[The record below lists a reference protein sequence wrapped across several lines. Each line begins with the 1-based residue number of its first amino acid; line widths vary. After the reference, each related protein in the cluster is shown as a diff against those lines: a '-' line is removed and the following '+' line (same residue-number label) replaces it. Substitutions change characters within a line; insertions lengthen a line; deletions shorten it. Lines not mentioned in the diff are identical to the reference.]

1 MAQFFIHRPI
11 FAWVIALVIML
22 AGILTLT
29 KMPIAQY
36 PTIAPPTVTISATY
50 PGASASTVENTVTQI
65 IEQQMNGLDG
75 LRYISSNSAGNG
87 QASIQLN
94 FEQGVDPDIAQV
106 QVQNKLQS
114 ATALLPED
122 VQRQGVKVT
131 KSGASFLQVLA
142 FYSESDSLSAD
153 DIKDYV
159 NSNISEPLSRVAGV
173 GEVQVFGGS
182 YAMRIWLDPA
192 KLTSLGITPSDV
204 AAAIRAQNSQVAVGQ
219 LGGAPSIEGQ
229 VLNATVNAQSMLTT
243 PEQFKNIFLRNTSD
257 GAQVRLGDVARVEL
271 GADTYQFDSKFNGK
285 PAGGVAIKLA
295 TGANALDTSEAV
307 EARMVE
313 LRKNYPTGMKDKLAF
328 DTTPFIKISIES
340 VVHTL
345 IEAII
350 LVFFVMFLFL
360 QNWRATIIPTMAVPV
375 VVLGTFAIINIFGF
389 SINTLTMFAMVL
401 AIGLLVDDAIV
412 VVENVERVMQ
422 EDHLDPV
429 AATELSM
436 KQITGALIG
445 MTSVLTAVFVP
456 MSFFGGTTGVIYRQF
471 SITLVTAMVLSL
483 VVAVTFTPALCAT
496 ILKQHNPNKKPSNNI
511 FARFFRWF
519 NAAFDRTAEKYQTGV
534 NFMTHHKL
542 FSGIVYAAVIG
553 VLVVLFKMLPSSF
566 LPEED
571 QGVVMTL
578 VQLPPNAT
586 LDRTDK
592 VINTMTHYFMENEKA
607 SVESVFS
614 VSGFSFTGI
623 GQNAGL
629 AFVKLKDW
637 EKRTTPEQQI
647 GSLIQRGMA
656 LNMIAKDASYV
667 MPLQLPAMPE
677 LGVTAGFNFQL
688 KASAGQSH
696 EQLLAARNTIL
707 GLAAQ
712 DKRLAG
718 VRPNGQEDTPQYQIN
733 IDQAQAGAMGVSIAD
748 INSTMSM
755 AWGGS
760 YINDFIDRGRV
771 KKVYV
776 QGEAHARMMPEDL
789 NKWYVRNNK
798 GEMIPFSSFATG
810 TWTYGSPR
818 LERYN
823 GIASMNIQGSPAP
836 GTSSGDAMLAME
848 EIVAKLPSMGL
859 QGFDYE
865 WTGLSLEE
873 RESGSQAPFLY
884 ALSLLIVF
892 LCLAALYES
901 WSVPFSILL
910 VVPLGV
916 VGAIILTMFGH
927 TGLFG
932 GITLFGR
939 TYFAPDA
946 NLSNNIYFQV
956 ALIAVIG
963 LSAKNAILI
972 VEFAKELQEKGES
985 LFDATLHAAKMR
997 LRPIIMT
1004 TLAFGF
1010 GVLPLALSSGAGAGS
1025 QHSVGYGVLGGVIT
1039 STLLGIFFIPVFF
1052 VWVRSIFKYKPKNQ
1066 NLQEHKS

>member
-50 PGASASTVENTVTQI
+50 PGASAETVENTVTQI

-87 QASIQLN
+87 SSSISLN

-122 VQRQGVKVT
+122 VQRQGVRVT

-142 FYSESDSLSAD
+142 FYSPDGSMTAD

-192 KLTSLGITPSDV
+192 KMASLQVTPSDI
-204 AAAIRAQNSQVAVGQ
+204 ATAIRTQNAQVAVGQ
-219 LGGAPSIEGQ
+219 LGGAPAVEGQ
-229 VLNATVNAQSMLTT
+229 VLNATVTAQSLLQT
-243 PEQFKNIFLRNTSD
+243 PEQFSNIFLKNTTS

-271 GADTYQFDSKFNGK
+271 GADNYQFDSKFNGK

-295 TGANALDTSEAV
+295 TGANALDTAQAV
-307 EARMVE
+307 EERLE
-313 LRKNYPTGMKDKLAF
+313 QLRPNYPQGMVDQLAF
-328 DTTPFIKISIES
+328 DTTPFIELSIKS
-340 VVHTL
+340 VVKTL

-350 LVFFVMFLFL
+350 LVFLVMFLFL

-375 VVLGTFAIINIFGF
+375 VVLGTFAVINVFGF

-412 VVENVERVMQ
+412 VVENVERVMV
-422 EDHLDPV
+422 EEHLDPV
-429 AATELSM
+429 SATEKSM
-436 KQITGALIG
+436 KQISGALIG
-445 MTSVLTAVFVP
+445 ITSVLSAVFVP
-456 MSFFGGTTGVIYRQF
+456 MAFFGGTTGVIYRQF

-483 VVAVTFTPALCAT
+483 IVALTFTPALCAT
-496 ILKQHNPNKKPSNNI
+496 LLKQHDPNKPQSNGI

-519 NAAFDRTAEKYQTGV
+519 NSSFDKVSVKYQGGV
-534 NFMTHHKL
+534 NRMTHHKI
-542 FSGIVYAAVIG
+542 FSGIIYAVVIG
-553 VLVVLFKMLPSSF
+553 IIVLIFQKLPSSF
-566 LPEED
+566 LPDED

-586 LDRTDK
+586 LERTDK
-592 VINTMTHYFMENEKA
+592 VINTMTGYFLENEKDH
-607 SVESVFS
+607 VQSVFS
-614 VSGFSFTGI
+614 VAGFSFTGV

-629 AFVKLKDW
+629 AFIKLKDW
-637 EKRTTPEQQI
+637 SERTTPESQVGAI
-647 GSLIQRGMA
+647 IQRGMA
-656 LNMIAKDASYV
+656 LNMIVKDASYI

-677 LGVTAGFNFQL
+677 LGVSAGFNMQL
-688 KASAGQSH
+688 KAASGQSH
-696 EQLLAARNTIL
+696 EQLLAARNTVL

-718 VRPNGQEDTPQYQIN
+718 VRPNGQEDNPQYRVIV
-733 IDQAQAGAMGVSIAD
+733 DHAQAGALGVSISE

-760 YINDFIDRGRV
+760 YINDFLDRGRV

-776 QGEAHARMMPEDL
+776 QGEASSRMMPEDL
-789 NKWYVRNNK
+789 NQWYVRNNR
-798 GEMIPFSSFATG
+798 GEMVPFSAFATG
-810 TWTYGSPR
+810 EWTYGSPR

-823 GIASMNIQGSPAP
+823 GVSAMNIQGTPAP
-836 GTSSGDAMLAME
+836 GVSSGDAMRAME
-848 EIVAKLPSMGL
+848 EIIAKLPEMGM

-873 RESGSQAPFLY
+873 RESGAQAPFLY

-901 WSVPFSILL
+901 WSIPFSVLL
-910 VVPLGV
+910 VVPLGI
-916 VGAIILTMFGH
+916 VGALLLT
-927 TGLFG
+927 FG
-932 GITLFGR
+932 GMILFKD
-939 TYFAPDA
+939 P
-946 NLSNNIYFQV
+946 NLSNNIYFQL
-956 ALIAVIG
+956 AIIAVIG

-972 VEFAKELQEKGES
+972 VEFAKELQEQGEE

-1010 GVLPLALSSGAGAGS
+1010 GVLPLALASGAGAGS
-1025 QHSVGYGVLGGVIT
+1025 QHSVGYGVLGGVIS
-1039 STLLGIFFIPVFF
+1039 STLLGIFFIPVFY
-1052 VWVRSIFKYKPKNQ
+1052 VWIRSIFKYKPKQQNQ
-1066 NLQEHKS
+1066 EY

>member
-22 AGILTLT
+22 AGIITLT
-29 KMPIAQY
+29 KMPVAQY
-36 PTIAPPTVTISATY
+36 PTISPPSVTISATY
-50 PGASASTVENTVTQI
+50 PGASAQTVENTVTQI

-87 QASIQLN
+87 QASINLN
-94 FEQGVDPDIAQV
+94 FEQGIDPDIAQV

-131 KSGASFLQVLA
+131 KSGASFMQVLA
-142 FYSESDSLSAD
+142 FYSPDGSLSAA

-192 KLTSLGITPSDV
+192 KMTSLQITPSDV
-204 AAAIRAQNSQVAVGQ
+204 ATAINAQNSQVAVGQ
-219 LGGAPSIEGQ
+219 LGGAPSIQGQ
-229 VLNATVNAQSMLTT
+229 VLNATVNAQSMLQT
-243 PEQFKNIFLRNTSD
+243 PEQFRNIFLKNTAS

-271 GADTYQFDSKFNGK
+271 GSDNYQFDSKFNGK
-285 PAGGVAIKLA
+285 AAGGVAIKLA
-295 TGANALDTSEAV
+295 TGANALDTAAAV
-307 EARMVE
+307 EKRLSE
-313 LRKNYPTGMKDKLAF
+313 LRKNYPNGLKDQLAY
-328 DTTPFIKISIES
+328 DTTPFIKLSIES

-345 IEAII
+345 IEAVV
-350 LVFFVMFLFL
+350 LVFIVMFLFL
-360 QNWRATIIPTMAVPV
+360 QNWRATIIPTLAVPV
-375 VVLGTFAIINIFGF
+375 VVLGTFAVINIFGF

-422 EDHLDPV
+422 EEHLDPV
-429 AATELSM
+429 AATEKSM
-436 KQITGALIG
+436 QQISGALVGI
-445 MTSVLTAVFVP
+445 TSVLTAVFVP
-456 MSFFGGTTGVIYRQF
+456 MAFFAGTTGVIYRQF
-471 SITLVTAMVLSL
+471 SITLVTAMILSL
-483 VVAVTFTPALCAT
+483 IVALTFTPALCAT
-496 ILKQHNPNKKPSNNI
+496 LLKQHDPNKAESNNI

-519 NAAFDRTAEKYQTGV
+519 NSSFEKLSVKYQGGV
-534 NFMTHHKL
+534 NRMTHHKV
-542 FSGIVYAAVIG
+542 FSGVVYLLVIAG
-553 VLVVLFKMLPSSF
+553 LVGLYKALPSSF
-566 LPEED
+566 LPDED

-578 VQLPPNAT
+578 VQLPPSAS
-586 LDRTDK
+586 LERTDK
-592 VINTMTHYFMENEKA
+592 VITTMTDYFMNKEKEH
-607 SVESVFS
+607 VESIFT
-614 VSGFSFTGI
+614 VSGFSFTGV

-629 AFVKLKDW
+629 AFIKLKDW
-637 EKRTTPEQQI
+637 SERTTPESQI
-647 GSLIQRGMA
+647 GAIIQRGMA
-656 LNMIAKDASYV
+656 LNMIVKDASYI

-677 LGVTAGFNFQL
+677 LGVSAGFDIQL
-688 KASAGQSH
+688 KDASGQGH
-696 EQLLAARNTIL
+696 EKLIAARNAIL
-707 GLAAQ
+707 GMAAQ

-718 VRPNGQEDTPQYQIN
+718 VRPNGQEDTPQYQIS

-748 INSTMSM
+748 INTTMSM

-760 YINDFIDRGRV
+760 YINDFVDRGRV

-776 QGEAHARMMPEDL
+776 QGEANARMMPEDL
-789 NKWYVRNNK
+789 NKWYVRNSS
-798 GEMIPFSSFATG
+798 GTMVPFSAFATG
-810 TWTYGSPR
+810 EWTYGSPR

-823 GIASMNIQGSPAP
+823 GVSSVNIQGTPAP
-836 GTSSGDAMLAME
+836 GVSSGDAMLAME
-848 EIVAKLPSMGL
+848 EIIGKLPSMGL

-873 RESGSQAPFLY
+873 RDSGNQTAPLLV
-884 ALSLLIVF
+884 LSMLIVF

-901 WSVPFSILL
+901 WSIPVSVLL
-910 VVPLGV
+910 VVPLGIL
-916 VGAIILTMFGH
+916 GAFALTWLGMIIKGD
-927 TGLFG
+927 
-932 GITLFGR
+932 
-939 TYFAPDA
+939 P
-946 NLSNNIYFQV
+946 NLSFNIYFQV
-956 ALIAVIG
+956 AIVAVIG

-972 VEFAKELQEKGES
+972 VEFAKELQEQGED

-1010 GVLPLALSSGAGAGS
+1010 GVLPLALSTGAGAGS
-1025 QHSVGYGVLGGVIT
+1025 QHSVGFGVLGGVIS

-1052 VWVRSIFKYKPKNQ
+1052 VWIRSIFKYKPKKQNNQ
-1066 NLQEHKS
+1066 EQTS

>member
-22 AGILTLT
+22 AGILTLSN
-29 KMPIAQY
+29 MPIAQY

-50 PGASASTVENTVTQI
+50 PGASAETVENTVTQI

-87 QASIQLN
+87 SASIALN

-122 VQRQGVKVT
+122 VQRQGVRVT

-142 FYSESDSLSAD
+142 FYSPDGSMSAN

-192 KLTSLGITPSDV
+192 KMASLQVTPSDI
-204 AAAIRAQNSQVAVGQ
+204 ATAIRTQNAQVAVGQ
-219 LGGAPSIEGQ
+219 LGGAPAVEGQ
-229 VLNATVNAQSMLTT
+229 VLNATVTAQSLLQT
-243 PEQFKNIFLRNTSD
+243 PEQFSNIFLKNTAS

-271 GADTYQFDSKFNGK
+271 GADNYQFDSKFNGK

-295 TGANALDTSEAV
+295 TGANALDTAQAV
-307 EARMVE
+307 EERLKLLRPHYPQGMV
-313 LRKNYPTGMKDKLAF
+313 DQLAF
-328 DTTPFIKISIES
+328 DTTPFIELSIKS
-340 VVHTL
+340 VVKTL

-350 LVFFVMFLFL
+350 LVFLVMFLFL

-375 VVLGTFAIINIFGF
+375 VVLGTFAVINMFGF

-412 VVENVERVMQ
+412 VVENVERVMV
-422 EDHLDPV
+422 EEHLDPV
-429 AATELSM
+429 AATEKSM
-436 KQITGALIG
+436 KQISGALIG
-445 MTSVLTAVFVP
+445 ITSVLSAVFVP
-456 MSFFGGTTGVIYRQF
+456 MAFFGGTTGVIYRQF
-471 SITLVTAMVLSL
+471 SVTLVTAMVLSL
-483 VVAVTFTPALCAT
+483 IVALTFTPALCAT
-496 ILKQHNPNKKPSNNI
+496 MLKQHDPNKPESNGL

-519 NAAFDRTAEKYQTGV
+519 NRSFEKMSVKYQGGV
-534 NFMTHHKL
+534 NRMTHSKI
-542 FSGIVYAAVIG
+542 FSGIIYGA
-553 VLVVLFKMLPSSF
+553 VLVVIVLLFQKLPSSF
-566 LPEED
+566 LPDED

-578 VQLPPNAT
+578 VQLPPNAS
-586 LDRTDK
+586 LERTDK
-592 VINTMTHYFMENEKA
+592 VISTMTNYFLENEKEH
-607 SVESVFS
+607 VESVFS
-614 VSGFSFTGI
+614 VAGFSFTGV

-629 AFVKLKDW
+629 AFIKLKDW
-637 EKRTTPEQQI
+637 SERTSPESQI
-647 GSLIQRGMA
+647 GAIIQRGMA
-656 LNMIAKDASYV
+656 LNMIVKDASYI

-677 LGVTAGFNFQL
+677 LGVSAGFNLQL
-688 KASAGQSH
+688 KDASGQGH
-696 EQLLAARNTIL
+696 EKLTMARNIIL
-707 GLAAQ
+707 GEAAK
-712 DKRLAG
+712 DPRLAG
-718 VRPNGQEDTPQYQIN
+718 VRPNGQEDTPQYRVIV
-733 IDQAQAGAMGVSIAD
+733 DHAQAGALGVSIAE
-748 INSTMSM
+748 INSTMGM

-776 QGEAHARMMPEDL
+776 QGEAGSRMMPEDL
-789 NKWYVRNNK
+789 DQWYVRNNR
-798 GEMIPFSSFATG
+798 GEMVPFSAFATG
-810 TWTYGSPR
+810 EWTYGSPR

-823 GIASMNIQGSPAP
+823 GVSSMNIQGTPAP
-836 GTSSGDAMLAME
+836 GVSSGDAMVAME
-848 EIVAKLPSMGL
+848 EIIAKLPEMGL

-873 RESGSQAPFLY
+873 RESGDQAPFLY

-901 WSVPFSILL
+901 WSIPFSVLL
-910 VVPLGV
+910 VVPLGI
-916 VGAIILTMFGH
+916 VGALFLTFSGMV
-927 TGLFG
+927 LFQN
-932 GITLFGR
+932 
-939 TYFAPDA
+939 P

-956 ALIAVIG
+956 AIIAVIG

-972 VEFAKELQEKGES
+972 VEFAKELQEKGED
-985 LFDATLHAAKMR
+985 LFEATLHAAKMR

-1025 QHSVGYGVLGGVIT
+1025 QHSVGYGVLGGVIS
-1039 STLLGIFFIPVFF
+1039 STLLGIFFIPVFY
-1052 VWVRSIFKYKPKNQ
+1052 VWIRSIFKYKPKQQ
-1066 NLQEHKS
+1066 NHQEHVS

>member
-1 MAQFFIHRPI
+1 MAKFFIHRPI

-22 AGILTLT
+22 AGILTIS

-50 PGASASTVENTVTQI
+50 PGASAATVENTVTQI

-87 QASIQLN
+87 QASIALN

-114 ATALLPED
+114 ATALLPDD
-122 VQRQGVKVT
+122 VQRQGVRVT

-142 FYSESDSLSAD
+142 FYSPDGSLNAD

-192 KLTSLGITPSDV
+192 KMASLQVTPSDV
-204 AAAIRAQNSQVAVGQ
+204 AQAIRTQNAQVAVGQ
-219 LGGAPSIEGQ
+219 LGGAPQIEGQ
-229 VLNATVNAQSMLTT
+229 VLNATVNAQSLLQT
-243 PEQFKNIFLRNTSD
+243 PEQFENIFLKNTTS

-271 GADTYQFDSKFNGK
+271 GADNYQFDSKFNGK

-295 TGANALDTSEAV
+295 TGANALDTAEAV
-307 EARMVE
+307 EERLKQ
-313 LRKNYPTGMKDKLAF
+313 LRPNYPQGMVDTLAF
-328 DTTPFIKISIES
+328 DTTPFIQLSIES

-345 IEAII
+345 IEAVI
-350 LVFFVMFLFL
+350 LVFIVMFLFL

-412 VVENVERVMQ
+412 VVENVERVMA
-422 EDHLDPV
+422 EEHLDPV
-429 AATELSM
+429 SATEKSM
-436 KQITGALIG
+436 KQISGALIG
-445 MTSVLTAVFVP
+445 ITSVLSAVFVP
-456 MSFFGGTTGVIYRQF
+456 MAFFGGSTGVIYRQF

-483 VVAVTFTPALCAT
+483 VVALTFTPALCAT
-496 ILKQHNPNKKPSNNI
+496 ILKQHDPNKPQSNNPA
-511 FARFFRWF
+511 ARFFRWF
-519 NAAFDRTAEKYQTGV
+519 NHSFDRVSVKYQGGV
-534 NFMTHHKL
+534 NRMTHHKI
-542 FSGIVYAAVIG
+542 FSGIIYAVVIG
-553 VLVVLFKMLPSSF
+553 IIVLIFQKLPSSF
-566 LPEED
+566 LPDED

-586 LDRTDK
+586 LERTDK
-592 VINTMTHYFMENEKA
+592 VINTMTGYFLENEKDH
-607 SVESVFS
+607 VQSVFS
-614 VSGFSFTGI
+614 VAGFSFTGV

-629 AFVKLKDW
+629 AFIKLKDW
-637 EKRTTPEQQI
+637 SERTTPESQVGAI
-647 GSLIQRGMA
+647 IQRGMA
-656 LNMIAKDASYV
+656 LNMIVKDASYI

-677 LGVTAGFNFQL
+677 LGVSAGFNVQL
-688 KASAGQSH
+688 KAASGQSH
-696 EQLLAARNTIL
+696 EQLLAARNTVL

-718 VRPNGQEDTPQYQIN
+718 VRPNGQEDNPQYRVIV
-733 IDQAQAGAMGVSIAD
+733 DHAQAGALGVSISE

-760 YINDFIDRGRV
+760 YINDFLDRGRV

-776 QGEAHARMMPEDL
+776 QGEASSRMMPEDL
-789 NKWYVRNNK
+789 NQWYVRNNR
-798 GEMIPFSSFATG
+798 GEMVPFSAFATG
-810 TWTYGSPR
+810 EWTYGSPR

-823 GIASMNIQGSPAP
+823 GVSAMNIQGTPAP
-836 GTSSGDAMLAME
+836 GVSSGDAMRAME
-848 EIVAKLPSMGL
+848 EIIAKLPEMGM

-873 RESGSQAPFLY
+873 RESGAQAPFLY

-901 WSVPFSILL
+901 WSIPFSVLL
-910 VVPLGV
+910 VVPLGI
-916 VGAIILTMFGH
+916 VGALLLT
-927 TGLFG
+927 FG
-932 GITLFGR
+932 GMILFKD
-939 TYFAPDA
+939 P

-956 ALIAVIG
+956 AIIAVIG

-972 VEFAKELQEKGES
+972 VEFAKELQEQGEE

-1010 GVLPLALSSGAGAGS
+1010 GVLPLALASGAGAGS
-1025 QHSVGYGVLGGVIT
+1025 QHSVGYGVLGGVIS
-1039 STLLGIFFIPVFF
+1039 STLLGIFFIPVFY
-1052 VWVRSIFKYKPKNQ
+1052 VWIRTVFKYKPKQQ
-1066 NLQEHKS
+1066 NKQEQTS

>member
-22 AGILTLT
+22 AGVLTLS

-36 PTIAPPTVTISATY
+36 PTIAPPTVSISATY
-50 PGASASTVENTVTQI
+50 PGASAETVENTVTQI

-87 QASIQLN
+87 QASITLN

-142 FYSESDSLSAD
+142 FYSPDGNLSAD

-192 KLTSLGITPSDV
+192 KMTSFGVTPSDI
-204 AAAIRAQNSQVAVGQ
+204 AAAIRSQNSQVAVGQ
-219 LGGAPSIEGQ
+219 LGGAPAVEGQ

-271 GADTYQFDSKFNGK
+271 GADTYQFDSKYNGK

-295 TGANALDTSEAV
+295 TGANALDTAEAV
-307 EARMVE
+307 EARLVE
-313 LRKNYPTGMKDKLAF
+313 LRKNYPTGMKDDLAF
-328 DTTPFIKISIES
+328 DTTPFIKLSIES

-345 IEAII
+345 IEAVI

-375 VVLGTFAIINIFGF
+375 VVLGTFAVINMFGF

-412 VVENVERVMQ
+412 VVENVERVMV

-429 AATELSM
+429 AATEISM
-436 KQITGALIG
+436 KQISGALIG
-445 MTSVLTAVFVP
+445 ITSVLTAVFVP
-456 MSFFGGTTGVIYRQF
+456 MAFFGGTTGVIYRQF
-471 SITLVTAMVLSL
+471 SITLVTAMILSL
-483 VVAVTFTPALCAT
+483 IVALTFTPALCAT
-496 ILKQHNPNKKPSNNI
+496 ILKQHEPGKEESNGV

-519 NAAFDRTAEKYQTGV
+519 NNAFDRTADKYQNGV
-534 NFMTHHKL
+534 NRMTHHKL
-542 FSGIVYAAVIG
+542 FSGVIYAVVIALLVG
-553 VLVVLFKMLPSSF
+553 VFIKMPKSF
-566 LPEED
+566 LPDED

-586 LDRTDK
+586 LDRTGK
-592 VINTMTHYFMENEKA
+592 VVDTMTDFFLHDKA
-607 SVESVFS
+607 NAVQSVFS
-614 VSGFSFTGI
+614 VAGFSFTGI

-629 AFVKLKDW
+629 AFIKLKDW
-637 EKRTTPEQQI
+637 SERTTPEQQI
-647 GSLIQRGMA
+647 GAVIQRGMA

-677 LGVTAGFNFQL
+677 LGVTAGFNLQL
-688 KASAGQSH
+688 KDPGGQGH
-696 EQLLAARNTIL
+696 DKLIAARNAIL
-707 GLAAQ
+707 GMASQ
-712 DKRLAG
+712 DKRLVG
-718 VRPNGQEDTPQYQIN
+718 VRPNGQEDTPQYQIE

-760 YINDFIDRGRV
+760 YINDFVDRGRV

-776 QGEAHARMMPEDL
+776 QGEADARMMPEDL

-798 GEMIPFSSFATG
+798 GVMVPFSAFATG
-810 TWTYGSPR
+810 KWTYGSPR

-823 GIASMNIQGSPAP
+823 GVSSVNLQGTPAP
-836 GTSSGDAMLAME
+836 GISSGDAMKAME

-873 RESGSQAPFLY
+873 RESGDQAPFLY

-901 WSVPFSILL
+901 WSIPFSVLL
-910 VVPLGV
+910 VVPLGIL
-916 VGAIILTMFGH
+916 GAVLLTYLGMIIKGD
-927 TGLFG
+927 
-932 GITLFGR
+932 
-939 TYFAPDA
+939 P

-956 ALIAVIG
+956 AMIAVIG

-972 VEFAKELQEKGES
+972 VEFAKELQEKGED
-985 LFDATLHAAKMR
+985 LFDATLHAARMR

-1010 GVLPLALSSGAGAGS
+1010 GVLPLALASGAGAGS
-1025 QHSVGYGVLGGVIT
+1025 QHSVGYGVLGGVIS

-1052 VWVRSIFKYKPKNQ
+1052 VWIRSIFKYKPKKINT
-1066 NLQEHKS
+1066 QEQSS

>member
-22 AGILTLT
+22 AGIITLT
-29 KMPIAQY
+29 KMPVAQY

-50 PGASASTVENTVTQI
+50 PGASAQTVENTVTQI

-87 QASIQLN
+87 QASINLN

-114 ATALLPED
+114 ATALLPAD

-131 KSGASFLQVLA
+131 KSGASFLQVIA
-142 FYSESDSLSAD
+142 FYSPDNSLSAS

-173 GEVQVFGGS
+173 GELQVFGGS

-192 KLTSLGITPSDV
+192 KLTSFNLTPNDV
-204 AAAIRAQNSQVAVGQ
+204 ATAIRAQNSQVAVGQ
-219 LGGAPSIEGQ
+219 LGGAPSTAGQ
-229 VLNATVNAQSMLTT
+229 VLNATVNAQTMLQT
-243 PEQFKNIFLRNTSD
+243 PEQFKNIFLKNTSG

-271 GADTYQFDSKFNGK
+271 GSDNYQFDSKFNGS

-295 TGANALDTSEAV
+295 TGANALDTAAAV
-307 EARMVE
+307 EKRLSE
-313 LRKNYPTGMKDKLAF
+313 LRHNYPSGLKDKLAY
-328 DTTPFIKISIES
+328 DTTPFIRLSIES

-345 IEAII
+345 IEAVV
-350 LVFFVMFLFL
+350 LVFIVMFLFL
-360 QNWRATIIPTMAVPV
+360 QNWRATIIPTLAVPV
-375 VVLGTFAIINIFGF
+375 VVLGTFAVINIFGF

-422 EDHLDPV
+422 EEHLEPV
-429 AATELSM
+429 PATEKSM
-436 KQITGALIG
+436 SQISGALVGI
-445 MTSVLTAVFVP
+445 TSVLTAVFVP
-456 MSFFGGTTGVIYRQF
+456 MAFFSGTTGVIYRQF
-471 SITLVTAMVLSL
+471 SITLVTAMILSL
-483 VVAVTFTPALCAT
+483 IVALTFTPALCAT
-496 ILKQHNPNKKPSNNI
+496 LLKQHDPNKQESNNI

-519 NAAFDRTAEKYQTGV
+519 NRSFEKLSEKYQGGV
-534 NFMTHHKL
+534 NRMTHHKL
-542 FSGIVYAAVIG
+542 FSGVLYIVVIAA
-553 VLVVLFKMLPSSF
+553 LVGIYKMLPSSF

-578 VQLPPNAT
+578 VQLPPSAS
-586 LDRTDK
+586 LERTDK
-592 VINTMTHYFMENEKA
+592 VIDTMTGYFLNKEKEN
-607 SVESVFS
+607 VESIFTVA
-614 VSGFSFTGI
+614 GFSFTGV

-629 AFVKLKDW
+629 AFIKLKDW
-637 EKRTTPEQQI
+637 SERTSPESQI
-647 GSLIQRGMA
+647 GAIIQRGMA
-656 LNMIAKDASYV
+656 LNMIVKDASYI

-677 LGVTAGFNFQL
+677 LGVASGFDIQL
-688 KASAGQSH
+688 KDVSGQGH
-696 EQLLAARNTIL
+696 AKLIAARNAVL
-707 GLAAQ
+707 GMASQ

-718 VRPNGQEDTPQYQIN
+718 VRPNGQEDTPQYQIT

-760 YINDFIDRGRV
+760 YINDFVDRGRV

-776 QGEAHARMMPEDL
+776 QGEADTRMMPEDL

-798 GEMIPFSSFATG
+798 GEMVPFSGFAKG
-810 TWTYGSPR
+810 EWTYGSPR

-823 GIASMNIQGSPAP
+823 GVSSVNIQGTPAP
-836 GTSSGDAMLAME
+836 GVSSGDAMLAME
-848 EIVAKLPSMGL
+848 EIIGKLPSMGL
-859 QGFDYE
+859 AGFDYE

-873 RESGSQAPFLY
+873 RDSGSQTAPLLV
-884 ALSLLIVF
+884 LSLLIVF

-901 WSVPFSILL
+901 WSVPVSVLL
-910 VVPLGV
+910 VVPLGI
-916 VGAIILTMFGH
+916 VGAFTLTWLGMIIKGD
-927 TGLFG
+927 
-932 GITLFGR
+932 
-939 TYFAPDA
+939 P
-946 NLSNNIYFQV
+946 NLSFNIYFQV
-956 ALIAVIG
+956 AIVAVIG

-972 VEFAKELQEKGES
+972 VEFAKELQEQGEE
-985 LFDATLHAAKMR
+985 LFEATLHAAKMR

-1010 GVLPLALSSGAGAGS
+1010 GVLPLALASGAGAGS
-1025 QHSVGYGVLGGVIT
+1025 QHSVGYGVLGGVIS

-1052 VWVRSIFKYKPKNQ
+1052 VWIRSIFKYKPKTLNT
-1066 NLQEHKS
+1066 QEH

>member
-1 MAQFFIHRPI
+1 MAKFFIHRPI

-22 AGILTLT
+22 AGILTIS

-50 PGASASTVENTVTQI
+50 PGASAATVENTVTQI

-87 QASIQLN
+87 QASIALN

-114 ATALLPED
+114 ATALLPDD
-122 VQRQGVKVT
+122 VQRQGVRVT

-142 FYSESDSLSAD
+142 FYSPDGSLNAD

-192 KLTSLGITPSDV
+192 KMASLQVTPSDV
-204 AAAIRAQNSQVAVGQ
+204 AQAIRTQNAQVAVGQ
-219 LGGAPSIEGQ
+219 LGGAPQIEGQ
-229 VLNATVNAQSMLTT
+229 VLNATVNAQSLLQT
-243 PEQFKNIFLRNTSD
+243 PEQFENIFLKNTTS

-271 GADTYQFDSKFNGK
+271 GADNYQFDSKFNGK

-295 TGANALDTSEAV
+295 TGANALDTAEAV
-307 EARMVE
+307 EERLKQ
-313 LRKNYPTGMKDKLAF
+313 LRPNYPQGMVDTLAF
-328 DTTPFIKISIES
+328 DTTPFIQLSIES

-345 IEAII
+345 IEAVI
-350 LVFFVMFLFL
+350 LVFIVMFLFL

-412 VVENVERVMQ
+412 VVENVERVMA
-422 EDHLDPV
+422 EEHLDPV
-429 AATELSM
+429 SATEKSM
-436 KQITGALIG
+436 KQISGALIG
-445 MTSVLTAVFVP
+445 ITSVLSAVFVP
-456 MSFFGGTTGVIYRQF
+456 MAFFGGSTGVIYRQF

-483 VVAVTFTPALCAT
+483 VVALTFTPALCAT
-496 ILKQHNPNKKPSNNI
+496 ILKQHDPNKPQSNNPA
-511 FARFFRWF
+511 ARFFRWF
-519 NAAFDRTAEKYQTGV
+519 NHSFDRVSVKYQGGV
-534 NFMTHHKL
+534 NRMTHHKI
-542 FSGIVYAAVIG
+542 FSGIIYAVVIG
-553 VLVVLFKMLPSSF
+553 IIVLIFQKLPSSF
-566 LPEED
+566 LPDED

-586 LDRTDK
+586 LERTDK
-592 VINTMTHYFMENEKA
+592 VINTMTGYFLENEKDH
-607 SVESVFS
+607 VQSVFS
-614 VSGFSFTGI
+614 VAGFSFTGV

-629 AFVKLKDW
+629 AFIKLKDW
-637 EKRTTPEQQI
+637 SERTTPESQVGAI
-647 GSLIQRGMA
+647 IQRGMA
-656 LNMIAKDASYV
+656 LNMIVKDASYI

-677 LGVTAGFNFQL
+677 LGVSAGFNMQL
-688 KASAGQSH
+688 KAASGQSH
-696 EQLLAARNTIL
+696 EQLLAARNTVL
-707 GLAAQ
+707 GMAAQ

-718 VRPNGQEDTPQYQIN
+718 VRPNGQEDNPQYRVIV
-733 IDQAQAGAMGVSIAD
+733 DHAQAGALGVSISE

-760 YINDFIDRGRV
+760 YINDFLDRGRV

-776 QGEAHARMMPEDL
+776 QGEASSRMMPEDL
-789 NKWYVRNNK
+789 NQWYVRNNR
-798 GEMIPFSSFATG
+798 GEMVPFSAFATG
-810 TWTYGSPR
+810 EWTYGSPR

-823 GIASMNIQGSPAP
+823 GVSAMNIQGTPAP
-836 GTSSGDAMLAME
+836 GVSSGDAMRAME
-848 EIVAKLPSMGL
+848 EIIAKLPEMGM

-873 RESGSQAPFLY
+873 RESGAQAPFLY

-901 WSVPFSILL
+901 WSIPFSVLL
-910 VVPLGV
+910 VVPLGI
-916 VGAIILTMFGH
+916 VGALLLT
-927 TGLFG
+927 FG
-932 GITLFGR
+932 GMILFKD
-939 TYFAPDA
+939 P

-956 ALIAVIG
+956 AIIAVIG

-972 VEFAKELQEKGES
+972 VEFAKELQEQGEE

-1010 GVLPLALSSGAGAGS
+1010 GVLPLALASGAGAGS
-1025 QHSVGYGVLGGVIT
+1025 QHSVGYGVLGGVIS
-1039 STLLGIFFIPVFF
+1039 STLLGIFFIPVFY
-1052 VWVRSIFKYKPKNQ
+1052 VWIRSIFKYKPKQQNQ
-1066 NLQEHKS
+1066 EYKS

>member
-50 PGASASTVENTVTQI
+50 PGASAETVENTVTQI

-87 QASIQLN
+87 SSSISLN

-122 VQRQGVKVT
+122 VQRQGVRVT

-142 FYSESDSLSAD
+142 FYSPDGSMTAD

-192 KLTSLGITPSDV
+192 KMASLQVTPSDI
-204 AAAIRAQNSQVAVGQ
+204 ATAIRTQNAQVAVGQ
-219 LGGAPSIEGQ
+219 LGGAPAVEGQ
-229 VLNATVNAQSMLTT
+229 VLNATVTAQSLLQT
-243 PEQFKNIFLRNTSD
+243 PEQFSNIFLKNTTS

-271 GADTYQFDSKFNGK
+271 GADNYQFDSKFNGK

-295 TGANALDTSEAV
+295 TGANALDTAQAV
-307 EARMVE
+307 EERLE
-313 LRKNYPTGMKDKLAF
+313 QLRPNYPQGMVDQLAF
-328 DTTPFIKISIES
+328 DTTPFIELSIKS
-340 VVHTL
+340 VVKTL

-350 LVFFVMFLFL
+350 LVFLVMFLFL

-375 VVLGTFAIINIFGF
+375 VVLGTFAVINVFGF

-412 VVENVERVMQ
+412 VVENVERVMV
-422 EDHLDPV
+422 EEHLDPV
-429 AATELSM
+429 SATEKSM
-436 KQITGALIG
+436 KQISGALIG
-445 MTSVLTAVFVP
+445 ITSVLSAVFVP
-456 MSFFGGTTGVIYRQF
+456 MAFFGGTTGVIYRQF

-483 VVAVTFTPALCAT
+483 IVALTFTPALCAT
-496 ILKQHNPNKKPSNNI
+496 LLKQHDPNKPQSNGI

-519 NAAFDRTAEKYQTGV
+519 NSSFDKVSVKYQGGV
-534 NFMTHHKL
+534 NRMTHSKI
-542 FSGIVYAAVIG
+542 FSGVVYA
-553 VLVVLFKMLPSSF
+553 VVLGIIVLLFQKLPSSF
-566 LPEED
+566 LPDED

-586 LDRTDK
+586 LERTDK
-592 VINTMTHYFMENEKA
+592 VVSTMTNYFLENEKEH
-607 SVESVFS
+607 VESVFS
-614 VSGFSFTGI
+614 VAGFSFTGV

-629 AFVKLKDW
+629 AFIKLKDW
-637 EKRTTPEQQI
+637 SERHSPESQVGAI
-647 GSLIQRGMA
+647 IQRGMA
-656 LNMIAKDASYV
+656 LNMIVKDASYI

-677 LGVTAGFNFQL
+677 LGVSAGFNLQL
-688 KASAGQSH
+688 KAASGQSH
-696 EQLLAARNTIL
+696 DQLLAARNTIL

-712 DKRLAG
+712 DSRLAG
-718 VRPNGQEDTPQYQIN
+718 VRPNGQEDTPQYRVIV
-733 IDQAQAGAMGVSIAD
+733 DHAQAGALGVSVAE
-748 INSTMSM
+748 INSTMGI

-776 QGEAHARMMPEDL
+776 QGEAGSRMMPEDL
-789 NKWYVRNNK
+789 DQWYVRNNR
-798 GEMIPFSSFATG
+798 GEMVPFSAFATG
-810 TWTYGSPR
+810 EWTYGSPR

-823 GIASMNIQGSPAP
+823 GVSSMNIQGTPAP
-836 GTSSGDAMLAME
+836 GISSGDAMVAME
-848 EIVAKLPSMGL
+848 EIVAKLPEMGL
-859 QGFDYE
+859 QGFDFE

-873 RESGSQAPFLY
+873 RESGAQAPFLY

-901 WSVPFSILL
+901 WSIPFSVLL
-910 VVPLGV
+910 VVPLGI
-916 VGAIILTMFGH
+916 VGALLLT
-927 TGLFG
+927 FG
-932 GITLFGR
+932 GMVLLQN
-939 TYFAPDA
+939 P

-956 ALIAVIG
+956 AIIAVIG

-972 VEFAKELQEKGES
+972 VEFAKELQEQGEE
-985 LFDATLHAAKMR
+985 LFEATLHAAKMR

-1010 GVLPLALSSGAGAGS
+1010 GVLPLALASGAGAGS
-1025 QHSVGYGVLGGVIT
+1025 QHSVGYGVVGGVIS
-1039 STLLGIFFIPVFF
+1039 STLLGIFFIPVFY
-1052 VWVRSIFKYKPKNQ
+1052 VWIRSVFKYKPKQQNQ
-1066 NLQEHKS
+1066 EYKS

>member
-50 PGASASTVENTVTQI
+50 PGASAETVENTVTQI

-87 QASIQLN
+87 SSSISLN

-122 VQRQGVKVT
+122 VQRQGVRVT

-142 FYSESDSLSAD
+142 FYSPDGSMTAD

-192 KLTSLGITPSDV
+192 KMASLQVTPSDI
-204 AAAIRAQNSQVAVGQ
+204 ATAIRTQNAQVAVGQ
-219 LGGAPSIEGQ
+219 LGGAPAVEGQ
-229 VLNATVNAQSMLTT
+229 VLNATVTAQSLLQT
-243 PEQFKNIFLRNTSD
+243 PEQFSNIFLKNTTS

-271 GADTYQFDSKFNGK
+271 GADNYQFDSKFNGK

-295 TGANALDTSEAV
+295 TGANALDTAQAV
-307 EARMVE
+307 EERLE
-313 LRKNYPTGMKDKLAF
+313 QLRPNYPQGMVDQLAF
-328 DTTPFIKISIES
+328 DTTPFIELSIKS
-340 VVHTL
+340 VVKTL

-350 LVFFVMFLFL
+350 LVFLVMFLFL

-375 VVLGTFAIINIFGF
+375 VVLGTFAVINVFGF

-412 VVENVERVMQ
+412 VVENVERVMV
-422 EDHLDPV
+422 EEHLDPV
-429 AATELSM
+429 SATEKSM
-436 KQITGALIG
+436 KQISGALIG
-445 MTSVLTAVFVP
+445 ITSVLSAVFVP
-456 MSFFGGTTGVIYRQF
+456 MAFFGGTTGVIYRQF

-483 VVAVTFTPALCAT
+483 IVALTFTPALCAT
-496 ILKQHNPNKKPSNNI
+496 LLKQHDPNKPQSNGI

-519 NAAFDRTAEKYQTGV
+519 NSSFDKVSVKYQGGV
-534 NFMTHHKL
+534 NRMTHSKI
-542 FSGIVYAAVIG
+542 FSGVVYA
-553 VLVVLFKMLPSSF
+553 VVLGIIVLLFQKLPSSF
-566 LPEED
+566 LPDED

-586 LDRTDK
+586 LERTDK
-592 VINTMTHYFMENEKA
+592 VVSTMTNYFLENEKEH
-607 SVESVFS
+607 VESVFS
-614 VSGFSFTGI
+614 VAGFSFTGV

-629 AFVKLKDW
+629 AFIKLKDW
-637 EKRTTPEQQI
+637 SERHSPESQVGAI
-647 GSLIQRGMA
+647 IQRGMA
-656 LNMIAKDASYV
+656 LNMIVKDASYI

-677 LGVTAGFNFQL
+677 LGVSAGFNFQL
-688 KASAGQSH
+688 KAASGQSH
-696 EQLLAARNTIL
+696 DQLLAARNTIL

-712 DKRLAG
+712 DSRLAG
-718 VRPNGQEDTPQYQIN
+718 VRPNGQEDTPQYRVIV
-733 IDQAQAGAMGVSIAD
+733 DHAQAGALGVSVAE
-748 INSTMSM
+748 INSTMGI

-776 QGEAHARMMPEDL
+776 QGEAGSRMMPEDL
-789 NKWYVRNNK
+789 DQWYVRNNR
-798 GEMIPFSSFATG
+798 GEMVPFSAFATG
-810 TWTYGSPR
+810 EWTYGSPR

-823 GIASMNIQGSPAP
+823 GVSSMNIQGTPAP
-836 GTSSGDAMLAME
+836 GISSGDAMVAME
-848 EIVAKLPSMGL
+848 EIVAKLPEMGL

-873 RESGSQAPFLY
+873 RESGAQAPFLY

-901 WSVPFSILL
+901 WSIPFSVLL
-910 VVPLGV
+910 VVPLGI
-916 VGAIILTMFGH
+916 VGALLLT
-927 TGLFG
+927 FG
-932 GITLFGR
+932 GMVLLQN
-939 TYFAPDA
+939 P

-956 ALIAVIG
+956 AIIAVIG

-972 VEFAKELQEKGES
+972 VEFAKELQEQGEE
-985 LFDATLHAAKMR
+985 LFEATLHAAKMR

-1010 GVLPLALSSGAGAGS
+1010 GVLPLALASGAGAGS
-1025 QHSVGYGVLGGVIT
+1025 QHSVGYGVLGGVIS
-1039 STLLGIFFIPVFF
+1039 STLLGIFFIPVFY
-1052 VWVRSIFKYKPKNQ
+1052 VWIRSVFKYKPKQQNQ
-1066 NLQEHKS
+1066 EYKS

>member
-29 KMPIAQY
+29 KMPVAQY
-36 PTIAPPTVTISATY
+36 PTIAPPTVTIAATY
-50 PGASASTVENTVTQI
+50 PGASAQTVENTVTQI

-87 QASIQLN
+87 QASINLN
-94 FEQGVDPDIAQV
+94 FEQGIDPDIAQV

-131 KSGASFLQVLA
+131 KSGASFMQVLA
-142 FYSESDSLSAD
+142 FYSPDGSLSAA

-192 KLTSLGITPSDV
+192 KMTSLQITPSDIST
-204 AAAIRAQNSQVAVGQ
+204 AINAQNSQVAVGQ
-219 LGGAPSIEGQ
+219 LGGSPAVQGQ
-229 VLNATVNAQSMLTT
+229 VLNATVNAQSMLQT
-243 PEQFKNIFLRNTSD
+243 PEQFRNIFLKNTAS

-271 GADTYQFDSKFNGK
+271 GSDNYQFDSKFNGK
-285 PAGGVAIKLA
+285 AAGGVAIKLA
-295 TGANALDTSEAV
+295 TGANALDTAAAV
-307 EARMVE
+307 EERLSE
-313 LRKNYPTGMKDKLAF
+313 LRQNYPAGLKDQLAY
-328 DTTPFIKISIES
+328 DTTPFIKLSIES

-345 IEAII
+345 IEAVV
-350 LVFFVMFLFL
+350 LVFIVMFLFL
-360 QNWRATIIPTMAVPV
+360 QNWRATIIPTLAVPV

-422 EDHLDPV
+422 EEHLDPV
-429 AATELSM
+429 AATEKSM
-436 KQITGALIG
+436 QQISGALVGI
-445 MTSVLTAVFVP
+445 TSVLTAVFVP
-456 MSFFGGTTGVIYRQF
+456 MAFFGGTTGVIYRQF
-471 SITLVTAMVLSL
+471 SITLVTAMILSL
-483 VVAVTFTPALCAT
+483 IVALTFTPALCAT
-496 ILKQHNPNKKPSNNI
+496 LLKQHDPNKAESNNI

-519 NAAFDRTAEKYQTGV
+519 NSSFEKLSVKYQGGV
-534 NFMTHHKL
+534 NLMTHHKV
-542 FSGIVYAAVIG
+542 FSGVIY
-553 VLVVLFKMLPSSF
+553 VLVIAGLVGLYKALPSSF

-578 VQLPPNAT
+578 VQLPPSAS
-586 LDRTDK
+586 LERTDK
-592 VINTMTHYFMENEKA
+592 VVTTMTDYFLNKEKENVD
-607 SVESVFS
+607 SIFT
-614 VSGFSFTGI
+614 VSGFSFTGV

-629 AFVKLKDW
+629 AFIKLKDW
-637 EKRTTPEQQI
+637 SERTTPESQI
-647 GSLIQRGMA
+647 GAIIQRGMA
-656 LNMIAKDASYV
+656 LNMIVKDASYI

-677 LGVTAGFNFQL
+677 LGVASGFNIQL
-688 KASAGQSH
+688 KDASGQGH
-696 EQLLAARNTIL
+696 DKLIAARNAIL
-707 GLAAQ
+707 GMAAQ

-718 VRPNGQEDTPQYQIN
+718 VRPNGQEDTPQYQIT
-733 IDQAQAGAMGVSIAD
+733 IDQAQAGSMGVSISD

-760 YINDFIDRGRV
+760 YINDFVDRGRV

-776 QGEAHARMMPEDL
+776 QGEANARMMPEDL
-789 NKWYVRNNK
+789 NKWYVRNNV
-798 GEMIPFSSFATG
+798 GTMVPFSAFATG
-810 TWTYGSPR
+810 QWTYGSPR

-823 GIASMNIQGSPAP
+823 GVSSVNIQGTPAP
-836 GTSSGDAMLAME
+836 GVSSGDAMLAME
-848 EIVAKLPSMGL
+848 EIIGKLPSMGL

-873 RESGSQAPFLY
+873 RDSGSQTGPLMV
-884 ALSLLIVF
+884 LSMLIVF

-901 WSVPFSILL
+901 WSIPVSVLL
-910 VVPLGV
+910 VVPLGII
-916 VGAIILTMFGH
+916 GAFTLTWLGMIIKGD
-927 TGLFG
+927 
-932 GITLFGR
+932 
-939 TYFAPDA
+939 P
-946 NLSNNIYFQV
+946 NLSFNIYFQV
-956 ALIAVIG
+956 AIVAVIG

-972 VEFAKELQEKGES
+972 VEFAKELQEKGED
-985 LFDATLHAAKMR
+985 LFEATLHAAKMR

-1010 GVLPLALSSGAGAGS
+1010 GVLPLALSTGAGAGS
-1025 QHSVGYGVLGGVIT
+1025 QHSVGFGVLGGVIS

-1052 VWVRSIFKYKPKNQ
+1052 VWIRSIFKYKPKKQNNQ
-1066 NLQEHKS
+1066 EQTS

>member
-50 PGASASTVENTVTQI
+50 PGASAETVENTVTQI

-87 QASIQLN
+87 SSSISLN

-122 VQRQGVKVT
+122 VQRQGVRVT

-142 FYSESDSLSAD
+142 FYSPDGSMTAD

-192 KLTSLGITPSDV
+192 KMASLQVTPSDI
-204 AAAIRAQNSQVAVGQ
+204 ATAIRTQNAQVAVGQ
-219 LGGAPSIEGQ
+219 LGGAPAVEGQ
-229 VLNATVNAQSMLTT
+229 VLNATVTAQSLLQI
-243 PEQFKNIFLRNTSD
+243 PEQFSNIFLKNTTS

-271 GADTYQFDSKFNGK
+271 GADNYQFDSKFNGK

-295 TGANALDTSEAV
+295 TGANALDTAQAV
-307 EARMVE
+307 EERLE
-313 LRKNYPTGMKDKLAF
+313 QLRPNYPQGMVDQLAF
-328 DTTPFIKISIES
+328 DTTPFIELSIKS
-340 VVHTL
+340 VVKTL

-350 LVFFVMFLFL
+350 LVFLVMFLFL

-375 VVLGTFAIINIFGF
+375 VVLGTFAVINVFGF

-412 VVENVERVMQ
+412 VVENVERVMV
-422 EDHLDPV
+422 EEHLDPV
-429 AATELSM
+429 SATEKSM
-436 KQITGALIG
+436 KQISGALIG
-445 MTSVLTAVFVP
+445 ITSVLSAVFVP
-456 MSFFGGTTGVIYRQF
+456 MAFFGGTTGVIYRQF

-483 VVAVTFTPALCAT
+483 IVALTFTPALCAT
-496 ILKQHNPNKKPSNNI
+496 LLKQHDPNKPQSNGI

-519 NAAFDRTAEKYQTGV
+519 NSSFDKVSVKYQGGV
-534 NFMTHHKL
+534 NRMTHSKI
-542 FSGIVYAAVIG
+542 FSGVVYA
-553 VLVVLFKMLPSSF
+553 VVLGIIVLLFQKLPSSF
-566 LPEED
+566 LPDED

-586 LDRTDK
+586 LERTDK
-592 VINTMTHYFMENEKA
+592 VVSTMTNYFLENEKEH
-607 SVESVFS
+607 VESVFS
-614 VSGFSFTGI
+614 VAGFSFTGV

-629 AFVKLKDW
+629 AFIKLKDW
-637 EKRTTPEQQI
+637 SERHSPESQI
-647 GSLIQRGMA
+647 GAIIQRGMA
-656 LNMIAKDASYV
+656 LNMIVKDASYI

-677 LGVTAGFNFQL
+677 LGVSAGFNLQL
-688 KASAGQSH
+688 KAASGQSH
-696 EQLLAARNTIL
+696 DQLLAARNTIL

-712 DKRLAG
+712 DSRLAG
-718 VRPNGQEDTPQYQIN
+718 VRPNGQEDTPQYRVIV
-733 IDQAQAGAMGVSIAD
+733 DHAQAGALGVSVAE
-748 INSTMSM
+748 INSTMGI

-776 QGEAHARMMPEDL
+776 QGEAGSRMMPEDL
-789 NKWYVRNNK
+789 DQWYVRNNR
-798 GEMIPFSSFATG
+798 GEMVPFSAFATG
-810 TWTYGSPR
+810 EWTYGSPR

-823 GIASMNIQGSPAP
+823 GVSSMNIQGTPAP
-836 GTSSGDAMLAME
+836 GISSGDAMVAME
-848 EIVAKLPSMGL
+848 EIVAKLPEMGL
-859 QGFDYE
+859 QGFDFE

-873 RESGSQAPFLY
+873 RESGAQAPFLY

-901 WSVPFSILL
+901 WSIPFSVLL
-910 VVPLGV
+910 VVPLGI
-916 VGAIILTMFGH
+916 VGALLLT
-927 TGLFG
+927 FG
-932 GITLFGR
+932 GMVLLQN
-939 TYFAPDA
+939 P

-956 ALIAVIG
+956 AIIAVIG

-972 VEFAKELQEKGES
+972 VEFAKELQEQGEE
-985 LFDATLHAAKMR
+985 LFEATLHAAKMR

-1010 GVLPLALSSGAGAGS
+1010 GVLPLALASGAGAGS
-1025 QHSVGYGVLGGVIT
+1025 QHSVGYGVLGGVIS
-1039 STLLGIFFIPVFF
+1039 STLLGIFFIPVFY
-1052 VWVRSIFKYKPKNQ
+1052 VWIRSVFKYKPKQQNQ
-1066 NLQEHKS
+1066 EYKS

>member
-22 AGILTLT
+22 AGILTIS

-50 PGASASTVENTVTQI
+50 PGASAATVENTVTQI

-87 QASIQLN
+87 QASIALN

-114 ATALLPED
+114 ATALLPDD
-122 VQRQGVKVT
+122 VQRQGVRVT

-142 FYSESDSLSAD
+142 FYSPDGSLTAD

-192 KLTSLGITPSDV
+192 KMASLQVTPSDI
-204 AAAIRAQNSQVAVGQ
+204 ATAIRTQNAQVAVGQ
-219 LGGAPSIEGQ
+219 LGGAPAVEGQ
-229 VLNATVNAQSMLTT
+229 VLNATVNAQSLLQT
-243 PEQFKNIFLRNTSD
+243 PEQFENIFLKNTTS

-271 GADTYQFDSKFNGK
+271 GADNYQFDSKFNGK

-295 TGANALDTSEAV
+295 TGANALDTAEAV
-307 EARMVE
+307 EERLKQ
-313 LRKNYPTGMKDKLAF
+313 LRPNYPQGMVDTLAF
-328 DTTPFIKISIES
+328 DTTPFIQLSIES

-345 IEAII
+345 IEAVI
-350 LVFFVMFLFL
+350 LVFIVMFLFL

-412 VVENVERVMQ
+412 VVENVERVMA
-422 EDHLDPV
+422 EEHLDPV
-429 AATELSM
+429 SATEKSM
-436 KQITGALIG
+436 KQISGALIG
-445 MTSVLTAVFVP
+445 ITSVLSAVFVP
-456 MSFFGGTTGVIYRQF
+456 MAFFGGSTGVIYRQF

-483 VVAVTFTPALCAT
+483 VVALTFTPALCAT
-496 ILKQHNPNKKPSNNI
+496 ILKQHDPNKPQSNNPA
-511 FARFFRWF
+511 ARFFRWF
-519 NAAFDRTAEKYQTGV
+519 NHSFDRVSVKYQGGV
-534 NFMTHHKL
+534 NRMTHHKI
-542 FSGIVYAAVIG
+542 FSGIIYAVVIG
-553 VLVVLFKMLPSSF
+553 IIVLIFQKLPSSF
-566 LPEED
+566 LPDED

-586 LDRTDK
+586 LERTDK
-592 VINTMTHYFMENEKA
+592 VINTMTGYFLENEKDH
-607 SVESVFS
+607 VQSVFS
-614 VSGFSFTGI
+614 VAGFSFTGV

-629 AFVKLKDW
+629 AFIKLKDW
-637 EKRTTPEQQI
+637 SERTTPESQVGAI
-647 GSLIQRGMA
+647 IQRGMA
-656 LNMIAKDASYV
+656 LNMIVKDASYI

-677 LGVTAGFNFQL
+677 LGVSAGFNMQL
-688 KASAGQSH
+688 KAASGQSH
-696 EQLLAARNTIL
+696 EQLLAARNTVL

-718 VRPNGQEDTPQYQIN
+718 VRPNGQEDNPQYRVIV
-733 IDQAQAGAMGVSIAD
+733 DHAQAGALGVSISE

-760 YINDFIDRGRV
+760 YINDFLDRGRV

-776 QGEAHARMMPEDL
+776 QGEASSRMMPEDL
-789 NKWYVRNNK
+789 NQWYVRNNR
-798 GEMIPFSSFATG
+798 GEMVPFSAFATG
-810 TWTYGSPR
+810 EWTYGSPR

-823 GIASMNIQGSPAP
+823 GVSAMNIQGTPAP
-836 GTSSGDAMLAME
+836 GVSSGDAMRAME
-848 EIVAKLPSMGL
+848 EIIAKLPEMGM

-873 RESGSQAPFLY
+873 RESGAQAPFLY

-901 WSVPFSILL
+901 WSIPFSVLL
-910 VVPLGV
+910 VIPLGI
-916 VGAIILTMFGH
+916 VGALLLT
-927 TGLFG
+927 FG
-932 GITLFGR
+932 GMILFKD
-939 TYFAPDA
+939 P

-956 ALIAVIG
+956 AIIAVIG

-972 VEFAKELQEKGES
+972 VEFAKELQEQGEE

-1010 GVLPLALSSGAGAGS
+1010 GVLPLALASGAGAGS
-1025 QHSVGYGVLGGVIT
+1025 QHSVGYGVLGGVIS
-1039 STLLGIFFIPVFF
+1039 STLLGIFFIPVFY
-1052 VWVRSIFKYKPKNQ
+1052 VWIRSIFKYKPKQQNQ
-1066 NLQEHKS
+1066 EYKS

>member
-29 KMPIAQY
+29 KMPVAQY

-50 PGASASTVENTVTQI
+50 PGASAKTVENTVTQI

-87 QASIQLN
+87 QASINLN
-94 FEQGVDPDIAQV
+94 FEQGIDPDIAQV

-122 VQRQGVKVT
+122 VQRQGVRVT
-131 KSGASFLQVLA
+131 KSGASFMQVVA
-142 FYSESDSLSAD
+142 FYSPDGSLSAS

-173 GEVQVFGGS
+173 GEIQVFGGS

-192 KLTSLGITPSDV
+192 KLTSFNLTPSDV

-219 LGGAPSIEGQ
+219 LGGAPATKGQ
-229 VLNATVNAQSMLTT
+229 VLNATVNAQSMLQT
-243 PEQFKNIFLRNTSD
+243 PEQFRKIFLKNTST
-257 GAQVRLGDVARVEL
+257 GAQVLLGDVARVEL
-271 GADTYQFDSKFNGK
+271 GSDNYQFDSKFNGS

-295 TGANALDTSEAV
+295 TGANALDTAAAV
-307 EARMVE
+307 EKRLSE
-313 LRKNYPTGMKDKLAF
+313 LRHNYPSGLKDKLAY
-328 DTTPFIKISIES
+328 DTTPFIRLSIES

-345 IEAII
+345 IEAVV
-350 LVFFVMFLFL
+350 LVFIVMFLFL
-360 QNWRATIIPTMAVPV
+360 QNWRATIIPTLAVPV
-375 VVLGTFAIINIFGF
+375 VVLGTFAVINMFGF

-422 EDHLDPV
+422 EEHLEPV
-429 AATELSM
+429 PATEKSM
-436 KQITGALIG
+436 SQISGALVGI
-445 MTSVLTAVFVP
+445 TSVLTAVFVP
-456 MSFFGGTTGVIYRQF
+456 MAFFSGTTGVIYRQF
-471 SITLVTAMVLSL
+471 SITLVTAMILSL
-483 VVAVTFTPALCAT
+483 IVALTFTPALCAT
-496 ILKQHNPNKKPSNNI
+496 LLKQHDPNKQESNNI

-519 NAAFDRTAEKYQTGV
+519 NRSFDKLSVKYQGGV
-534 NFMTHHKL
+534 NRMTHHKL
-542 FSGIVYAAVIG
+542 FSGVIYIAVIAA
-553 VLVVLFKMLPSSF
+553 LVGLYKMLPSSF

-578 VQLPPNAT
+578 VQLPPSAS
-586 LDRTDK
+586 LERTDK
-592 VINTMTHYFMENEKA
+592 VITTMTDYFMNKEKDNVD
-607 SVESVFS
+607 SIFT
-614 VSGFSFTGI
+614 VSGFSFTGV

-629 AFVKLKDW
+629 AFIKLKDW
-637 EKRTTPEQQI
+637 GERTTPESQI
-647 GSLIQRGMA
+647 GAIIQRGMA
-656 LNMIAKDASYV
+656 LNMIVKDASYI

-677 LGVTAGFNFQL
+677 LGVSSGFDIQL
-688 KASAGQSH
+688 KDVSGQGH
-696 EQLLAARNTIL
+696 DKLIAARNAIL
-707 GLAAQ
+707 GMAAQ

-718 VRPNGQEDTPQYQIN
+718 VRPNGQEDTPQYQIT
-733 IDQAQAGAMGVSIAD
+733 IDQAQAGAMGISIAD

-760 YINDFIDRGRV
+760 YINDFVDRGRV

-776 QGEAHARMMPEDL
+776 QGEADTRMMPEDL

-798 GEMIPFSSFATG
+798 GEMVPFSAFAKG
-810 TWTYGSPR
+810 EWTYGSPR

-823 GIASMNIQGSPAP
+823 GVSSVNIQGTPAP
-836 GTSSGDAMLAME
+836 GVSSGDAMNAME
-848 EIVAKLPSMGL
+848 EIIGKLPSMGL

-873 RESGSQAPFLY
+873 RDSGNQTVPLLI
-884 ALSLLIVF
+884 LSLLIVF
-892 LCLAALYES
+892 LCLSALYES
-901 WSVPFSILL
+901 WSIPVSVLL
-910 VVPLGV
+910 VVPLGII
-916 VGAIILTMFGH
+916 GAFTLTWLGMVIKGD
-927 TGLFG
+927 
-932 GITLFGR
+932 
-939 TYFAPDA
+939 P
-946 NLSNNIYFQV
+946 NLSFNIYFQV
-956 ALIAVIG
+956 AIVAVIG

-972 VEFAKELQEKGES
+972 VEFAKELQEKGED
-985 LFDATLHAAKMR
+985 LFEATLHAAKMR

-1010 GVLPLALSSGAGAGS
+1010 GVLPLALASGAGAGS
-1025 QHSVGYGVLGGVIT
+1025 QHSVGYGVLGGVIS

-1052 VWVRSIFKYKPKNQ
+1052 VWIRSIFKYKPKTLNT
-1066 NLQEHKS
+1066 QEH

>member
-22 AGILTLT
+22 AGIITLT
-29 KMPIAQY
+29 KMPVAQY
-36 PTIAPPTVTISATY
+36 PTISPPSVTISATY
-50 PGASASTVENTVTQI
+50 PGASAQTVENTVTQI

-87 QASIQLN
+87 QASINLN
-94 FEQGVDPDIAQV
+94 FEQGIDPDIAQV

-131 KSGASFLQVLA
+131 KSGASFMQVLA
-142 FYSESDSLSAD
+142 FYSPDGSLSAA

-192 KLTSLGITPSDV
+192 KMTSLQITPSDV
-204 AAAIRAQNSQVAVGQ
+204 ATAINAQNSQVAVGQ
-219 LGGAPSIEGQ
+219 LGGAPSVQGQ
-229 VLNATVNAQSMLTT
+229 VLNATVNAQRMLQT
-243 PEQFKNIFLRNTSD
+243 PEQFRNIFLKNTAS

-271 GADTYQFDSKFNGK
+271 GSDNYQFDSKFNGK
-285 PAGGVAIKLA
+285 AAGGVAIKLA
-295 TGANALDTSEAV
+295 TGANALDTAAAV
-307 EARMVE
+307 EKRLSE
-313 LRKNYPTGMKDKLAF
+313 LRKNYPNGLKDQLAY
-328 DTTPFIKISIES
+328 DTTPFIKLSIES

-345 IEAII
+345 IEAVV
-350 LVFFVMFLFL
+350 LVFIVMFLFL
-360 QNWRATIIPTMAVPV
+360 QNWRATIIPTLAVPV
-375 VVLGTFAIINIFGF
+375 VVLGTFAVINIFGF

-422 EDHLDPV
+422 EEHLDPV
-429 AATELSM
+429 AATEKSM
-436 KQITGALIG
+436 QQISGALVGI
-445 MTSVLTAVFVP
+445 TSVLTAVFVP
-456 MSFFGGTTGVIYRQF
+456 MAFFAGTTGVIYRQF
-471 SITLVTAMVLSL
+471 SITLVTAMILSL
-483 VVAVTFTPALCAT
+483 IVALTFTPALCAT
-496 ILKQHNPNKKPSNNI
+496 LLKQHDPNKAESNNI

-519 NAAFDRTAEKYQTGV
+519 NSSFEKLSVKYQGGV
-534 NFMTHHKL
+534 NRMTHHKV
-542 FSGIVYAAVIG
+542 FSGVVYLLVIAG
-553 VLVVLFKMLPSSF
+553 LVGLYKALPSSF
-566 LPEED
+566 LPDED

-578 VQLPPNAT
+578 VQLPPSAS
-586 LDRTDK
+586 LERTDK
-592 VINTMTHYFMENEKA
+592 VITTMTDYFMNKEKEH
-607 SVESVFS
+607 VESIFT
-614 VSGFSFTGI
+614 VSGFSFTGV

-629 AFVKLKDW
+629 AFIKLKDW
-637 EKRTTPEQQI
+637 SERTTPESQI
-647 GSLIQRGMA
+647 GAIIQRGMS
-656 LNMIAKDASYV
+656 LNMIKDASYI

-677 LGVTAGFNFQL
+677 LGVSAGFDIQL
-688 KASAGQSH
+688 KDASGQGH
-696 EQLLAARNTIL
+696 EKLIAARNAIL
-707 GLAAQ
+707 GMAAQ

-748 INSTMSM
+748 INTTMSM
-755 AWGGS
+755 AWGGT
-760 YINDFIDRGRV
+760 YINDFVDRGRV

-776 QGEAHARMMPEDL
+776 QGEANTRMMPEDL
-789 NKWYVRNNK
+789 NKWYVRNSS
-798 GEMIPFSSFATG
+798 GTMVPFSAFATG
-810 TWTYGSPR
+810 EWTYGSPR

-823 GIASMNIQGSPAP
+823 GVSSVNIQGTPAP
-836 GTSSGDAMLAME
+836 GVSSGDAMLAME
-848 EIVAKLPSMGL
+848 EIIGKLPSMGL

-873 RESGSQAPFLY
+873 RDSGNQTAPLLV
-884 ALSLLIVF
+884 LSMLIVF

-901 WSVPFSILL
+901 WSIPVSVLL
-910 VVPLGV
+910 VVPLGIL
-916 VGAIILTMFGH
+916 GAFALTWLGMIIKGD
-927 TGLFG
+927 
-932 GITLFGR
+932 
-939 TYFAPDA
+939 P
-946 NLSNNIYFQV
+946 NLSFNIYFQV
-956 ALIAVIG
+956 AIVAVIG

-972 VEFAKELQEKGES
+972 VEFAKELQEQGED

-1010 GVLPLALSSGAGAGS
+1010 GVLPLALSTGAGAGS
-1025 QHSVGYGVLGGVIT
+1025 QHSVGFGVLGGVIS

-1052 VWVRSIFKYKPKNQ
+1052 VWIRSIFKYKPKKQNNQ
-1066 NLQEHKS
+1066 EQTS

>member
-22 AGILTLT
+22 AGILTIS

-50 PGASASTVENTVTQI
+50 PGASAATVENTVTQI

-87 QASIQLN
+87 QASIALN

-122 VQRQGVKVT
+122 VQRQGVRVT

-142 FYSESDSLSAD
+142 FYSPDGSLTAD

-192 KLTSLGITPSDV
+192 KMASLQVTPSDV
-204 AAAIRAQNSQVAVGQ
+204 AQAIRTQNAQVAVGQ
-219 LGGAPSIEGQ
+219 LGGAPQIEGQ
-229 VLNATVNAQSMLTT
+229 VLNATVNAQSLLQT
-243 PEQFKNIFLRNTSD
+243 PEQFENIFLKNTTS

-271 GADTYQFDSKFNGK
+271 GADNYQFDSKFNGK

-295 TGANALDTSEAV
+295 TGANALDTAEAV
-307 EARMVE
+307 EERLKQ
-313 LRKNYPTGMKDKLAF
+313 LRPNYPQGMVDTLAF
-328 DTTPFIKISIES
+328 DTTPFIQLSIES

-345 IEAII
+345 IEAVI
-350 LVFFVMFLFL
+350 LVFIVMFLFL
-360 QNWRATIIPTMAVPV
+360 QNWRATIIPTLAVPV
-375 VVLGTFAIINIFGF
+375 VVLGTFAVINVFGF

-401 AIGLLVDDAIV
+401 AIGLLGDDAIV
-412 VVENVERVMQ
+412 VGVNGGRTMSAE
-422 EDHLDPV
+422 HLDPV
-429 AATELSM
+429 SATAKSM
-436 KQITGALIG
+436 KQISGALIG
-445 MTSVLTAVFVP
+445 ITSVLSAVFVP
-456 MSFFGGTTGVIYRQF
+456 MAFFGGSTGVIYRQF

-483 VVAVTFTPALCAT
+483 VVALTFTPALCAT
-496 ILKQHNPNKKPSNNI
+496 ILKQHDPNKPQSNNPA
-511 FARFFRWF
+511 ARFFRWF
-519 NAAFDRTAEKYQTGV
+519 NHSFDRVSVKYQGGV
-534 NFMTHHKL
+534 NRMTHHKI
-542 FSGIVYAAVIG
+542 FSGIIYAVVIG
-553 VLVVLFKMLPSSF
+553 IIVLIFQKLPSSF
-566 LPEED
+566 LPDED

-586 LDRTDK
+586 LERTDK
-592 VINTMTHYFMENEKA
+592 VINTMTGYFLENEKDH
-607 SVESVFS
+607 VQSVFS
-614 VSGFSFTGI
+614 VAGFSFTGV

-629 AFVKLKDW
+629 AFIKLKDW
-637 EKRTTPEQQI
+637 SERTTPESQI
-647 GSLIQRGMA
+647 GAIIQRGMA
-656 LNMIAKDASYV
+656 LNMIVKDASYI

-677 LGVTAGFNFQL
+677 LGVSAGFNMQL
-688 KASAGQSH
+688 KAASGQSH
-696 EQLLAARNTIL
+696 EQLLAARNTVL

-718 VRPNGQEDTPQYQIN
+718 VRPNGQEDNPQYRVIV
-733 IDQAQAGAMGVSIAD
+733 DHAQAGALGVSISE

-760 YINDFIDRGRV
+760 YINDFLDRGRV

-776 QGEAHARMMPEDL
+776 QGEASSRMMPEDL
-789 NKWYVRNNK
+789 NQWYVRNNR
-798 GEMIPFSSFATG
+798 GEMVPFSAFATG
-810 TWTYGSPR
+810 EWTYGSPR

-823 GIASMNIQGSPAP
+823 GVSAMNIQGKPAP
-836 GTSSGDAMLAME
+836 GVSSGDAMRAME
-848 EIVAKLPSMGL
+848 EIIAKLPEMGM

-873 RESGSQAPFLY
+873 RESGAQAPFLY

-901 WSVPFSILL
+901 WSIPFSVLL
-910 VVPLGV
+910 VVPLGI
-916 VGAIILTMFGH
+916 VGALLLT
-927 TGLFG
+927 FG
-932 GITLFGR
+932 GMILFKD
-939 TYFAPDA
+939 P

-956 ALIAVIG
+956 AIIAVIG

-972 VEFAKELQEKGES
+972 VEFAKELQEQGEE

-1010 GVLPLALSSGAGAGS
+1010 GVLPLALASGAGAGS
-1025 QHSVGYGVLGGVIT
+1025 QHSVGYGVLGGVIS
-1039 STLLGIFFIPVFF
+1039 STLLGIFFIPVFY
-1052 VWVRSIFKYKPKNQ
+1052 VWIRSIFKYKPKQQNQ
-1066 NLQEHKS
+1066 EY

>member
-50 PGASASTVENTVTQI
+50 PGASAETVENTVTQI

-87 QASIQLN
+87 SSSISLN

-122 VQRQGVKVT
+122 VQRQGVRVT

-142 FYSESDSLSAD
+142 FYSPDGSMTAD

-192 KLTSLGITPSDV
+192 KMASLQVTPSDI
-204 AAAIRAQNSQVAVGQ
+204 ATAIRTQNAQVAVGQ
-219 LGGAPSIEGQ
+219 LGGAPAVEGQ
-229 VLNATVNAQSMLTT
+229 VLNATVTAQSLLQT
-243 PEQFKNIFLRNTSD
+243 PEQFSNIFLKNTTS

-271 GADTYQFDSKFNGK
+271 GADNYQFDSKFNGK

-295 TGANALDTSEAV
+295 TGANALDTAQAV
-307 EARMVE
+307 EERLKE
-313 LRKNYPTGMKDKLAF
+313 LRPNYPQGMVDQLGF
-328 DTTPFIKISIES
+328 DTTPFIELSIKS
-340 VVHTL
+340 VVKTL

-350 LVFFVMFLFL
+350 LVFLVMFLFL

-375 VVLGTFAIINIFGF
+375 VVLGTFAVINVFGF

-412 VVENVERVMQ
+412 VVENVERVMV
-422 EDHLDPV
+422 EEHLDPV
-429 AATELSM
+429 SATEKSM
-436 KQITGALIG
+436 KQISGALIG
-445 MTSVLTAVFVP
+445 ITSVLSAVFVP
-456 MSFFGGTTGVIYRQF
+456 MAFFGGTTGVIYRQF

-483 VVAVTFTPALCAT
+483 IVALTFTPALCAT
-496 ILKQHNPNKKPSNNI
+496 LLKQHDPNKPQSNSI

-519 NAAFDRTAEKYQTGV
+519 NSSFDKVSVKYQGGV
-534 NFMTHHKL
+534 NRMTHSKI
-542 FSGIVYAAVIG
+542 FSGVVYA
-553 VLVVLFKMLPSSF
+553 VVLGIIVLLFQKLPSSF
-566 LPEED
+566 LPDED

-586 LDRTDK
+586 LERTDN
-592 VINTMTHYFMENEKA
+592 VVNTMTNYFLENEKEH
-607 SVESVFS
+607 VESVFS
-614 VSGFSFTGI
+614 VAGFSFTGV

-629 AFVKLKDW
+629 AFIKLKDW
-637 EKRTTPEQQI
+637 SERNSPEAQVGAI
-647 GSLIQRGMA
+647 IQRGMA
-656 LNMIAKDASYV
+656 LNMIVKDASYI

-677 LGVTAGFNFQL
+677 LGVSAGFNLQL
-688 KASAGQSH
+688 KAASGQSH

-712 DKRLAG
+712 DSRLAG
-718 VRPNGQEDTPQYQIN
+718 VRPNGQEDTPQYRVIV
-733 IDQAQAGAMGVSIAD
+733 DHAQAGALGVSVAE
-748 INSTMSM
+748 INSTMGI

-776 QGEAHARMMPEDL
+776 QGEAGSRMMPEDL
-789 NKWYVRNNK
+789 DQWYVRNNR
-798 GEMIPFSSFATG
+798 GEMVPFSAFATG
-810 TWTYGSPR
+810 EWVYGSPR

-823 GIASMNIQGSPAP
+823 GVSSMNIQGTPAP
-836 GTSSGDAMLAME
+836 GISSGDAMVAME
-848 EIVAKLPSMGL
+848 EIIAKLPEMGL
-859 QGFDYE
+859 QGFDFE

-873 RESGSQAPFLY
+873 RESGAQAPFLY

-901 WSVPFSILL
+901 WSIPFSVLL
-910 VVPLGV
+910 VVPLGI
-916 VGAIILTMFGH
+916 VGALLMTY
-927 TGLFG
+927 G
-932 GITLFGR
+932 GMVLLQN
-939 TYFAPDA
+939 P

-956 ALIAVIG
+956 AIIAVIG
-963 LSAKNAILI
+963 LAAKNAILI
-972 VEFAKELQEKGES
+972 VEFAKELQEQGEE
-985 LFDATLHAAKMR
+985 LFEATMHAAKMR

-1025 QHSVGYGVLGGVIT
+1025 QHSVGYGVLGGVIS
-1039 STLLGIFFIPVFF
+1039 STLLGIFFIPVFY
-1052 VWVRSIFKYKPKNQ
+1052 VWIRTVFKYKPKQQ
-1066 NLQEHKS
+1066 NKQEQTS

>member
-50 PGASASTVENTVTQI
+50 PGASAETVENTVTQI

-87 QASIQLN
+87 SSSISLN

-122 VQRQGVKVT
+122 VQRQGVRVT

-142 FYSESDSLSAD
+142 FYSPDGSMTAD

-192 KLTSLGITPSDV
+192 KMASLQVTPSDI
-204 AAAIRAQNSQVAVGQ
+204 ATAIRTQNAQVAVGQ
-219 LGGAPSIEGQ
+219 LGGAPAVEGQ
-229 VLNATVNAQSMLTT
+229 VLNATVTAQSLLQT
-243 PEQFKNIFLRNTSD
+243 PEQFSNIFLKNTTS

-271 GADTYQFDSKFNGK
+271 GADNYQFDSKFNGK

-295 TGANALDTSEAV
+295 TGANALDTAQAV
-307 EARMVE
+307 EERLE
-313 LRKNYPTGMKDKLAF
+313 QLRPNYPQGMVDQLAF
-328 DTTPFIKISIES
+328 DTTPFIELSIKS
-340 VVHTL
+340 VVKTL

-350 LVFFVMFLFL
+350 LVFLVMFLFL

-375 VVLGTFAIINIFGF
+375 VVLGTFAVINVFGF

-412 VVENVERVMQ
+412 VVENVERVMV
-422 EDHLDPV
+422 EEHLDPV
-429 AATELSM
+429 SATEKSM
-436 KQITGALIG
+436 KQISGALIG
-445 MTSVLTAVFVP
+445 ITSVLSAVFVP
-456 MSFFGGTTGVIYRQF
+456 MAFFGGTTGVIYRQF

-483 VVAVTFTPALCAT
+483 IVALTFTPALCAT
-496 ILKQHNPNKKPSNNI
+496 LLKQHDPNKPQSNGI

-519 NAAFDRTAEKYQTGV
+519 NSSFDKVSVKYQGGV
-534 NFMTHHKL
+534 NRMTHSKI
-542 FSGIVYAAVIG
+542 FSGVVYA
-553 VLVVLFKMLPSSF
+553 VVLGIIVLLFQKLPSSF
-566 LPEED
+566 LPDED

-586 LDRTDK
+586 LERTDK
-592 VINTMTHYFMENEKA
+592 VVSTMTNYFLENEKEH
-607 SVESVFS
+607 VESVFS
-614 VSGFSFTGI
+614 VAGFSFTGV

-629 AFVKLKDW
+629 AFIKLKDW
-637 EKRTTPEQQI
+637 SERNSPEAQVGAI
-647 GSLIQRGMA
+647 IQRGMA
-656 LNMIAKDASYV
+656 LNMIVKDASYI

-677 LGVTAGFNFQL
+677 LGVSAGFNLQL
-688 KASAGQSH
+688 KAASGQSH
-696 EQLLAARNTIL
+696 DQLLAARNTIL

-712 DKRLAG
+712 DSRLAG
-718 VRPNGQEDTPQYQIN
+718 VRPNGQEDTPQYRVIV
-733 IDQAQAGAMGVSIAD
+733 DHAQAGALGVSVAE
-748 INSTMSM
+748 INSTMGI

-776 QGEAHARMMPEDL
+776 QGEAGSRMMPEDL
-789 NKWYVRNNK
+789 DQWYVRNNR
-798 GEMIPFSSFATG
+798 GEMVPFSAFATG
-810 TWTYGSPR
+810 EWTYGSPR

-823 GIASMNIQGSPAP
+823 GVSSMNIQGTPAP
-836 GTSSGDAMLAME
+836 GISSGDAMVAME
-848 EIVAKLPSMGL
+848 EIVAKLPEMGL

-873 RESGSQAPFLY
+873 RESGAQAPFLY

-901 WSVPFSILL
+901 WSIPFSVLL
-910 VVPLGV
+910 VVPLGI
-916 VGAIILTMFGH
+916 VGALLLT
-927 TGLFG
+927 FG
-932 GITLFGR
+932 GMVLLQN
-939 TYFAPDA
+939 P

-956 ALIAVIG
+956 AIIAVIG

-972 VEFAKELQEKGES
+972 VEFAKELQEQGEE
-985 LFDATLHAAKMR
+985 LFEATLHAAKMR

-1010 GVLPLALSSGAGAGS
+1010 GVLPLALASGAGAGS
-1025 QHSVGYGVLGGVIT
+1025 QHSVGYGVVGGVIS
-1039 STLLGIFFIPVFF
+1039 STLLGIFFIPVFY
-1052 VWVRSIFKYKPKNQ
+1052 VWIRSVFKYKPKQQNQ
-1066 NLQEHKS
+1066 EYKS

>member
-29 KMPIAQY
+29 KMPVAQY

-50 PGASASTVENTVTQI
+50 PGASAETVENTVTQI

-87 QASIQLN
+87 QASINLN
-94 FEQGVDPDIAQV
+94 FEQGIDPDIAQV

-122 VQRQGVKVT
+122 VQRQGVRVT
-131 KSGASFLQVLA
+131 KSGASFMQVVA
-142 FYSESDSLSAD
+142 FYSPDGSLTGS

-173 GEVQVFGGS
+173 GEVTVFGGS

-192 KLTSLGITPSDV
+192 KLTSFNLTPSDV
-204 AAAIRAQNSQVAVGQ
+204 AAAIRSQNAQVAVGQ
-219 LGGAPSIEGQ
+219 LGGAPAVQGQ
-229 VLNATVNAQSMLTT
+229 ILNATVNAQSMLQT
-243 PEQFKNIFLRNTSD
+243 PEQFKNIFLKNTAA
-257 GAQVRLGDVARVEL
+257 GAQVRLSDVARVEL
-271 GADTYQFDSKFNGK
+271 GSDNYQFDSKFNGN

-295 TGANALDTSEAV
+295 TGANALDTAKAV
-307 EARMVE
+307 EKRLSE
-313 LRKNYPTGMKDKLAF
+313 LRNNYPTGLKDKLAY
-328 DTTPFIKISIES
+328 DTTPFVKLSIES

-345 IEAII
+345 IEAVI
-350 LVFFVMFLFL
+350 LVFIVMFLFL
-360 QNWRATIIPTMAVPV
+360 QNWRATIIPTLAVPV
-375 VVLGTFAIINIFGF
+375 VVLGTFAVINIFGF

-422 EDHLDPV
+422 EEHLEPV
-429 AATELSM
+429 PATEKSM
-436 KQITGALIG
+436 SQISGALIG
-445 MTSVLTAVFVP
+445 ITSVLTAVFVP
-456 MSFFGGTTGVIYRQF
+456 MAFFGGTTGVIYRQF
-471 SITLVTAMVLSL
+471 SITLVTAMILSL
-483 VVAVTFTPALCAT
+483 IVALTFTPALCAT
-496 ILKQHNPNKKPSNNI
+496 LLKQHDPNKPESNNI

-519 NAAFDRTAEKYQTGV
+519 NRSFDKLSVKYQGGV
-534 NFMTHHKL
+534 NRMTHHKI
-542 FSGIVYAAVIG
+542 FSGIIYIVVIAG
-553 VLVVLFKMLPSSF
+553 LVGLYKVLPSSF

-578 VQLPPNAT
+578 VQLPPSAS
-586 LDRTDK
+586 LERTDK
-592 VINTMTHYFMENEKA
+592 VITTMTDYFLHKEKDHVD
-607 SVESVFS
+607 SIFT
-614 VSGFSFTGI
+614 VSGFSFTGV

-629 AFVKLKDW
+629 AFIKLKDW
-637 EKRTTPEQQI
+637 SERTTPESQI
-647 GSLIQRGMA
+647 GAIIQRGMA
-656 LNMIAKDASYV
+656 LNMIVKDASYI

-677 LGVTAGFNFQL
+677 LGVSSGFNIQL
-688 KASAGQSH
+688 KDVSGQGH
-696 EQLLAARNTIL
+696 EKLIAARNAIL
-707 GLAAQ
+707 GMASQ

-718 VRPNGQEDTPQYQIN
+718 VRPNGQEDTPQYKITV
-733 IDQAQAGAMGVSIAD
+733 DQAQAGAMGVSISD

-760 YINDFIDRGRV
+760 YINDFVDRGRV

-776 QGEAHARMMPEDL
+776 QGEADTRMMPEDL

-798 GEMIPFSSFATG
+798 GQMVPFSAFAKG
-810 TWTYGSPR
+810 EWTYGSPR

-823 GIASMNIQGSPAP
+823 GVSSVNIQGTPAQ
-836 GTSSGDAMLAME
+836 GVSSGDAMLAME
-848 EIVAKLPSMGL
+848 EIIGKLPSMGL

-873 RESGSQAPFLY
+873 RDSGNQTLPLLI
-884 ALSLLIVF
+884 LSLLIVF
-892 LCLAALYES
+892 LCLSALYES
-901 WSVPFSILL
+901 WAIPISVLL
-910 VVPLGV
+910 VVPLGII
-916 VGAIILTMFGH
+916 GAFTLTWLGMVIKGD
-927 TGLFG
+927 
-932 GITLFGR
+932 
-939 TYFAPDA
+939 P
-946 NLSNNIYFQV
+946 NLSFNIYFQV
-956 ALIAVIG
+956 AIVAVIG

-972 VEFAKELQEKGES
+972 VEFAKELQEQGED

-1010 GVLPLALSSGAGAGS
+1010 GVLPLALASGAGAGS
-1025 QHSVGYGVLGGVIT
+1025 QHSVGYGVLGGVIS

-1052 VWVRSIFKYKPKNQ
+1052 VWIRSIFKYKPKTLNT
-1066 NLQEHKS
+1066 QEH

>member
-29 KMPIAQY
+29 KMPVAQY

-50 PGASASTVENTVTQI
+50 PGASAKTVENTVTQI

-87 QASIQLN
+87 QASINLN
-94 FEQGVDPDIAQV
+94 FEQGIDPDIAQV

-122 VQRQGVKVT
+122 VQRQGVRVT
-131 KSGASFLQVLA
+131 KSGASFMQVVA
-142 FYSESDSLSAD
+142 FYSPDGSLSAS

-173 GEVQVFGGS
+173 GEIQVFGGS

-192 KLTSLGITPSDV
+192 KLTSFNLTPSDV

-219 LGGAPSIEGQ
+219 LGGAPSTKGQ
-229 VLNATVNAQSMLTT
+229 VLNATVNAQSMLQT
-243 PEQFKNIFLRNTSD
+243 PEQFRKIFLKNTST
-257 GAQVRLGDVARVEL
+257 GAQVLLGDVARVEL
-271 GADTYQFDSKFNGK
+271 GSDNYQFDSKFNGS

-295 TGANALDTSEAV
+295 TGANALDTAAAV
-307 EARMVE
+307 EKRLSE
-313 LRKNYPTGMKDKLAF
+313 LRHNYPSGLKDKLAY
-328 DTTPFIKISIES
+328 DTTPFIRLSIES

-345 IEAII
+345 IEAVV
-350 LVFFVMFLFL
+350 LVFIVMFLFL
-360 QNWRATIIPTMAVPV
+360 QNWRATIIPTLAVPV
-375 VVLGTFAIINIFGF
+375 VVLGTFAVINMFGF

-422 EDHLDPV
+422 EEHLEPV
-429 AATELSM
+429 PATEKSM
-436 KQITGALIG
+436 SQISGALVGI
-445 MTSVLTAVFVP
+445 TSVLTAVFVP
-456 MSFFGGTTGVIYRQF
+456 MAFFSGTTGVIYRQF
-471 SITLVTAMVLSL
+471 SITLVTAMILSL
-483 VVAVTFTPALCAT
+483 IVALTFTPALCAT
-496 ILKQHNPNKKPSNNI
+496 LLKQHDPNKQESNNI

-519 NAAFDRTAEKYQTGV
+519 NRSFDKLSVKYQGGV
-534 NFMTHHKL
+534 NRMTHHKL
-542 FSGIVYAAVIG
+542 FSGVIYIAVIAA
-553 VLVVLFKMLPSSF
+553 LVGLYKMLPSSF

-578 VQLPPNAT
+578 VQLPPSAS
-586 LDRTDK
+586 LERTDK
-592 VINTMTHYFMENEKA
+592 VITTMTDYFMNKEKDNVD
-607 SVESVFS
+607 SIFT
-614 VSGFSFTGI
+614 VSGFSFTGV

-629 AFVKLKDW
+629 AFIKLKDW
-637 EKRTTPEQQI
+637 GERTTPESQI
-647 GSLIQRGMA
+647 GAIIQRGMA
-656 LNMIAKDASYV
+656 LNMIVKDASYI

-677 LGVTAGFNFQL
+677 LGVSSGFDIQL
-688 KASAGQSH
+688 KDVSGQGH
-696 EQLLAARNTIL
+696 DKLVAARNAIL
-707 GLAAQ
+707 GMAAQ

-718 VRPNGQEDTPQYQIN
+718 VRPNGQEDTPQYQIT
-733 IDQAQAGAMGVSIAD
+733 IDQAQAGAMGISIAD

-760 YINDFIDRGRV
+760 YINDFVDRGRV

-776 QGEAHARMMPEDL
+776 QGEADTRMMPEDL

-798 GEMIPFSSFATG
+798 GEMVPFSAFAKG
-810 TWTYGSPR
+810 EWTYGSPR

-823 GIASMNIQGSPAP
+823 GVSSVNIQGTPAP
-836 GTSSGDAMLAME
+836 GVSSGDAMLAME
-848 EIVAKLPSMGL
+848 EIIGKLPSMGL

-873 RESGSQAPFLY
+873 RDSGNQTVPLLI
-884 ALSLLIVF
+884 LSLLIVF
-892 LCLAALYES
+892 LCLSALYES
-901 WSVPFSILL
+901 WSIPVSVLL
-910 VVPLGV
+910 VVPLGII
-916 VGAIILTMFGH
+916 GAFTLTWLGMVIKGD
-927 TGLFG
+927 
-932 GITLFGR
+932 
-939 TYFAPDA
+939 P
-946 NLSNNIYFQV
+946 NLSFNIYFQV
-956 ALIAVIG
+956 AIVAVIG

-972 VEFAKELQEKGES
+972 VEFAKELQEKGED
-985 LFDATLHAAKMR
+985 LFEATLHAAKMR

-1010 GVLPLALSSGAGAGS
+1010 GVLPLALASGAGAGS
-1025 QHSVGYGVLGGVIT
+1025 QHSVGYGVLGGVIS

-1052 VWVRSIFKYKPKNQ
+1052 VWIRSIFKYKPKTLNT
-1066 NLQEHKS
+1066 QEH

>member
-29 KMPIAQY
+29 KMPVAQY
-36 PTIAPPTVTISATY
+36 PTVAPPTVTIAASY
-50 PGASASTVENTVTQI
+50 PGASAKTVENTVTQI

-75 LRYISSNSAGNG
+75 LRYISSNSSGNG

-94 FEQGVDPDIAQV
+94 FKQGVDADIAQV

-114 ATALLPED
+114 ATALLPAD
-122 VQRQGVKVT
+122 VQRQGIRVT

-142 FYSESDSLSAD
+142 FYAPDGKLSAD

-159 NSNISEPLSRVAGV
+159 NSNIADPLSRVAGV
-173 GEVQVFGGS
+173 GELQVFGGS

-192 KLTSLGITPSDV
+192 KMTSLQITPTDV
-204 AAAIRAQNSQVAVGQ
+204 AAAIRAQNAQIAVGQ
-219 LGGAPSIEGQ
+219 LGGAPAVKGQ
-229 VLNATVNAQSMLTT
+229 VLNATVNAQSMLQT
-243 PEQFKNIFLRNTSD
+243 PEEFKNIFLKNTTS

-271 GADTYQFDSKFNGK
+271 GADSYEFNAKYNGK
-285 PAGGVAIKLA
+285 PAGGIAIKLA
-295 TGANALDTSEAV
+295 TGANALDTSKAV
-307 EARMVE
+307 EARMVD
-313 LRKNYPTGMKDKLAF
+313 LRKNYPAGMKDDLAF
-328 DTTPFIKISIES
+328 DTTPFIQLSIES

-350 LVFFVMFLFL
+350 LVFIVMFLFL
-360 QNWRATIIPTMAVPV
+360 QNLRATIIPTLAVPV
-375 VVLGTFAIINIFGF
+375 VVLGTFAVINMFGF

-429 AATELSM
+429 TATEISM
-436 KQITGALIG
+436 KQISGALIG
-445 MTSVLTAVFVP
+445 ITSVLSAVFVP
-456 MSFFGGTTGVIYRQF
+456 MAFFGGTTGVIYRQF

-483 VVAVTFTPALCAT
+483 IVALTFTPALCAT
-496 ILKQHNPNKKPSNNI
+496 LLKQHDSTKAPSNNI

-519 NAAFDRTAEKYQTGV
+519 NSSFEKTANKYQNGV
-534 NFMTHHKL
+534 NRMTHHKI
-542 FSGIVYAAVIG
+542 FSGVIYVVVIG
-553 VLVVLFKMLPSSF
+553 VLLVLFKVLPSSF

-571 QGVVMTL
+571 QGVVLTL
-578 VQLPPNAT
+578 VQLPPNAS
-586 LDRTDK
+586 LERTDK
-592 VINTMTHYFMENEKA
+592 TVDAMTNYFMQKEKDT
-607 SVESVFS
+607 VQSVFS
-614 VSGFSFTGI
+614 VSGFSFTGV

-629 AFVKLKDW
+629 AFVRLKDW
-637 EKRTTPEQQI
+637 KDRTTPEPQI
-647 GSLIQRGMA
+647 GALIKRGMA
-656 LNMIAKDASYV
+656 LNMIVKDASYI

-677 LGVTAGFNFQL
+677 LGVSSGFNLQL
-688 KASAGQSH
+688 KDSAGAGHQK
-696 EQLLAARNTIL
+696 LIDARNMIL

-718 VRPNGQEDTPQYQIN
+718 VRPNGQEDTPQYQIM
-733 IDQAQAGAMGVSIAD
+733 IDQAQAGAMGVNISD
-748 INSTMSM
+748 INSTMST

-776 QGEAHARMMPEDL
+776 QGEANARMMPEDL
-789 NKWYVRNNK
+789 NKWYVRNNQ
-798 GEMIPFSSFATG
+798 GTMVPFSAFATG
-810 TWTYGSPR
+810 KWTYGSPR

-823 GIASMNIQGSPAP
+823 GIASVNIQGTPAP
-836 GTSSGDAMLAME
+836 GVSSGDAMIAME
-848 EIVAKLPSMGL
+848 EIIAKLPSMGL
-859 QGFDYE
+859 PGYDYE

-873 RESGSQAPFLY
+873 RESGAQAPFLY

-901 WSVPFSILL
+901 WSIPFSVLL

-916 VGAIILTMFGH
+916 VGAMILTYLGMSIKGD
-927 TGLFG
+927 
-932 GITLFGR
+932 
-939 TYFAPDA
+939 P

-956 ALIAVIG
+956 AIIAVIG

-972 VEFAKELQEKGES
+972 VEFAKELQEKGED
-985 LFDATLHAAKMR
+985 LFEATLHAAKMR

-1010 GVLPLALSSGAGAGS
+1010 GVLPLALATGAGAGS
-1025 QHSVGYGVLGGVIT
+1025 QHSVGFGVLGGVIS
-1039 STLLGIFFIPVFF
+1039 STFLGIFFIPVFF
-1052 VWVRSIFKYKPKNQ
+1052 VWIRSVFKYKPKKINNQ
-1066 NLQEHKS
+1066 EQSS